1 VPDISALP
9 AKIKRTWRPPAGRR
23 RPPLSGA
30 RRYPN
35 HSGRSTIAAQP
46 IRNSNQHMMFTWIE
60 RDLLMQAPFAL
71 NLHADQAR
79 L

>member
-1 VPDISALP
+1 
-9 AKIKRTWRPPAGRR
+9 
-23 RPPLSGA
+23 
-30 RRYPN
+30 
-35 HSGRSTIAAQP
+35 
-46 IRNSNQHMMFTWIE
+46 MMFTWIE